1 MTSIDV
7 LGVPSGG
14 TLLKDQVCLKLGLCK
29 KALIYPQD
37 GITSLKEASFQF
49 NK

>member
-14 TLLKDQVCLKLGLCK
+14 TFLKNEVYLKLGLCK
-29 KALIYPQD
+29 KALIYPKK
-37 GITSLKEASFQF
+37 GLHL
-49 NK
+49 